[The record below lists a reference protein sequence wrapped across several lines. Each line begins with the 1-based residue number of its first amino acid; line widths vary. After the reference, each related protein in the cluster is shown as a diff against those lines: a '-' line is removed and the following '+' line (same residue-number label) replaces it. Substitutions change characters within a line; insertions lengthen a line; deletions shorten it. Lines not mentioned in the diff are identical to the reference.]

1 MFIGSYKGADNMSNI
16 KEINQNMLKVI
27 NRYKINGETLQ
38 EILQRTINNKKI
50 DNYRIIAKERLTN
63 EQDL

>member
-1 MFIGSYKGADNMSNI
+1 MFIGSYKGADNMSNV
-16 KEINQNMLKVI
+16 KKINQSPLKVI
-27 NRYKINGETLQ
+27 NKYKTSGEEFQ

-50 DNYRIIAKERLTN
+50 NNYRIIAKESLTD